1 MRPFPLLA
9 AAAVLCAITSQA
21 HAAATIE
28 KVEIRGF
35 NLDNE
40 TEALMVENIN
50 VALSLNDVIGR
61 RQGESRLEYLMS
73 EAQTEARE
81 ALEPFGYYSPEIK
94 VDAARSGGENERI
107 IVLIDVAKGDPV
119 RVRHSDLSIEGAGG
133 DDRYLK
139 EDLSAFNPQVGDIFD
154 HTTYET
160 SKTRIVRRL
169 AERGY
174 FDADFTQRRVEVTR
188 AEHAA
193 DIDLTWASGIRYDM
207 GPTLFHQTYFRPGL
221 LEKLVYWEEGSYFH
235 QGKLDRLRESL
246 ARLDYFSNI
255 DIQARPDDAVD
266 GRMPVAVTLELAK
279 RDVYTTGLSYGTESG
294 AGVRFGLERRYV
306 NSRGH
311 KLSTQLDYAQKRKN
325 LVTQYRIPA
334 FKWLDGWYTAAAQA
348 YDEQTDY
355 IDTRLLKFS
364 GSRSGEINEYLT
376 ATASINALRE
386 RWAYTVVDDG
396 DDSTAPEPVVYRY
409 ATFTY
414 PELSASYVDVDTRTF
429 PRRGTA
435 SALTLR
441 GGVEGAGSDAN
452 FVQVHLQTRW
462 FKGIGANDRFILR
475 GEIGHTFTDSLN
487 ALPPSL
493 RYYAGGDHSIRGYQ
507 YREVGPR
514 VLTEDGD
521 YSVGAENVITA
532 SAEYE
537 HYFNGS
543 WGGAV
548 FVDSGSA
555 FDGRDA
561 DWRTGVGVGLR
572 WKSPVG
578 AVRVDLARGLDNPD
592 SAFTIGL
599 GIGADF

>member
-334 FKWLDGWYTAAAQA
+334 FKWLDGWYTVAAQA

-462 FKGIGANDRFILR
+462 FKGIGASDRFILR

-493 RYYAGGDHSIRGYQ
+493 RYYAGGDNSIRGYQ

-578 AVRVDLARGLDNPD
+578 AVRIDLARGLDDPD
-592 SAFTIGL
+592 SSFTIGL
-599 GIGADF
+599 GIGAEF